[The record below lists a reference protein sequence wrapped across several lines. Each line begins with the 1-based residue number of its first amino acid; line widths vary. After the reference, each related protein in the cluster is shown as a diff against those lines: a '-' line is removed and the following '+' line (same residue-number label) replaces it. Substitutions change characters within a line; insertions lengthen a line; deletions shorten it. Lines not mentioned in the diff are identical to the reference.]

1 MSVLTLVFLMIM
13 SANLVIE
20 EIAAAIMI
28 YAGFFVLALGGMDY
42 TRESAVNFFKAVLGI
57 SLKILTIIL
66 IMTITVGIIDSV
78 TKNFNLNSGKA
89 VLGDLIIYYDLVAFL
104 TVFFLTLLSLKIPD
118 AVSNLVSS
126 AWGNMS
132 GLTLM
137 GGVALA
143 TNIAQ
148 KTANAVNSTFRG
160 AKNAHAG
167 YKDYKKNKEIGQKK
181 KEAESRGEDTSL
193 NPMFNKQKNASG
205 GAYYGGKA
213 VAAGADAFGSVSK
226 KLSNVFGN
234 SKEMSDTVPN
244 NNQDQSGNSNA
255 ANDDTPKTNDKPNND
270 KSS

>member
-1 MSVLTLVFLMIM
+1 
-13 SANLVIE
+13 
-20 EIAAAIMI
+20 
-28 YAGFFVLALGGMDY
+28 MDY

-137 GGVALA
+137 GGVAL
-143 TNIAQ
+143 
-148 KTANAVNSTFRG
+148 
-160 AKNAHAG
+160 
-167 YKDYKKNKEIGQKK
+167 
-181 KEAESRGEDTSL
+181 
-193 NPMFNKQKNASG
+193 
-205 GAYYGGKA
+205 
-213 VAAGADAFGSVSK
+213 
-226 KLSNVFGN
+226 
-234 SKEMSDTVPN
+234 
-244 NNQDQSGNSNA
+244 
-255 ANDDTPKTNDKPNND
+255 
-270 KSS
+270 